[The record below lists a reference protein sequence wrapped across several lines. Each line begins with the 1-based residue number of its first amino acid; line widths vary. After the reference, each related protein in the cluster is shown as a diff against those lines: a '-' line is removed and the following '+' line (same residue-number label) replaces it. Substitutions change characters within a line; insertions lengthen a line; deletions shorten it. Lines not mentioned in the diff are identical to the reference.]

1 MFYKLDNIWHATSIQ
16 LKLVVVSKM
25 STSHNSKTLFKPNLT
40 CIFLS
45 VSVKKTKQSISG
57 DPVCMWKVCCV
68 RRADVH
74 FFPFINASPN
84 LLFSP
89 CHLKGFL
96 LSENVLLFF
105 PSFTRTTFAC
115 RNIIGKG

>member
-1 MFYKLDNIWHATSIQ
+1 MKNNLAVHMRYHLFLHYGWFLQNLGKDFIPSI
-16 LKLVVVSKM
+16 M
-25 STSHNSKTLFKPNLT
+25 HTT
-40 CIFLS
+40 
-45 VSVKKTKQSISG
+45 
-57 DPVCMWKVCCV
+57 VCMWKVCCV